1 MLFFNHISKSLGVCS
16 VFNPGNASWLGGPFG
31 GYPSDAFSTEKK
43 INPRRIKA
51 NSFDFN
57 DNLKIF

>member
-1 MLFFNHISKSLGVCS
+1 MTFFNHISKSVGVCG
-16 VFNPGNASWLGGPFG
+16 VFNLGNASWLGGPFG
-31 GYPSDAFSTEKK
+31 GYPSEAFSTGKK
-43 INPRRIKA
+43 INTRRIKA